1 MINGIDNNIF
11 NLTKQRKLLM
21 GYVYMKLE
29 INDLHGA
36 IDALMDMREID
47 AMIKCIKESK

>member
-1 MINGIDNNIF
+1 MISEQEIVKLNIH
-11 NLTKQRKLLM
+11 RKLLLD
-21 GYVYMKLE
+21 YVYAKLE

-47 AMIKCIKESK
+47 AKLSILKESK